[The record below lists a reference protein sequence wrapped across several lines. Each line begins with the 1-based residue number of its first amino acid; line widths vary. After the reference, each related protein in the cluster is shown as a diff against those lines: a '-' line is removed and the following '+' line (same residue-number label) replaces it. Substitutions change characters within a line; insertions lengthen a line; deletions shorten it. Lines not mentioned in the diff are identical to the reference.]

1 MKKYEVLGNLTP
13 GLPSLRGPVDPGSWV
28 RLGGIRKT
36 TAARQRRREEG
47 GKEERK
53 GGRDEMGWD
62 GIVVLESA
70 HAAMGQ
76 RRRARVKLPFT

>member
-36 TAARQRRREEG
+36 TAARQRRREEE
-47 GKEERK
+47 GKEGKEDGMK
-53 GGRDEMGWD
+53 WD
-62 GIVVLESA
+62 G
-70 HAAMGQ
+70 MG
-76 RRRARVKLPFT
+76 